1 MSRNALTSE
10 KKNVPTS
17 CRAALQWP
25 LRPATNTQKR
35 LIWLQPESNRALQ
48 QQRLQHWGAGGFSL
62 VTRTIPGILCQV
74 CGKPVVSVKTSFP
87 FVSIGC
93 FTGHVLHLFKRQ
105 NKMGS
110 GNGVS
115 IGRTMCEAN
124 AVPKLSCGSSGK
136 KVVRVC
142 MGLHLLLC
150 VFS

>member
-48 QQRLQHWGAGGFSL
+48 QQRLQHWGAGGLSL

-74 CGKPVVSVKTSFP
+74 CGKPVVLVKTSFP

-93 FTGHVLHLFKRQ
+93 FTGHTFAFIQASKQ
-105 NKMGS
+105 
-110 GNGVS
+110 NGV
-115 IGRTMCEAN
+115 R
-124 AVPKLSCGSSGK
+124 KW
-136 KVVRVC
+136 
-142 MGLHLLLC
+142 GLHRQDYVRGKCCVLQLLW
-150 VFS
+150 